1 MDNIKEYVSKFT
13 TFGIPI
19 DYKGLKIKPVL
30 VKDAELFLDVV
41 EVFRIEKNKIPSIE
55 IIQMSYLEF
64 LMGMIAINQDYL
76 NAFLALLSLT
86 LGMQYDESYKKEGDT
101 FAPNELLSQ
110 KINDKNSFYYIN
122 GWDIEVVVC
131 NGKASINIMGT
142 TLTSSEFD
150 VFRHI
155 VLFQNIADY
164 DDIEMSDDFRR
175 VVEQYYALKFKGIHD
190 PTLEEKMLAI
200 IMSTSYTIESLAQ
213 VPLRSFDKLF
223 DYSVK
228 KADYIATKPL
238 EPHLKEGCSIDHW
251 VFYPE
256 RDRFA
261 DVFGDPEEVTKKV
274 TNT

>member
-1 MDNIKEYVSKFT
+1 MDNIKEYVSKYT

-30 VKDAELFLDVV
+30 VKDAELFLDAI
-41 EVFRIEKNKIPSIE
+41 EVFRIEKNKIPSVE

-76 NAFLALLSLT
+76 NAFLTLLSLT
-86 LGMQYDESYKKEGDT
+86 LGMQYNESYKKEGDI

-131 NGKASINIMGT
+131 NGKASIKIMGT

-164 DDIEMSDDFRR
+164 DDIDMSDDFKR
-175 VVEQYYALKFKGIHD
+175 VIEQYYALKFKGIHD

-238 EPHLKEGCSIDHW
+238 EPHLKEGYSIDHW

-261 DVFGDPEEVTKKV
+261 DVFGDPTEITKKV

>member
-1 MDNIKEYVSKFT
+1 MDNIKEYVSKYT

-30 VKDAELFLDVV
+30 VKDAELFLDAI
-41 EVFRIEKNKIPSIE
+41 EVFRIEKNKIPSVE

-76 NAFLALLSLT
+76 NAFLTLLSLT
-86 LGMQYDESYKKEGDT
+86 LGMQYNESYKKEGDI

-131 NGKASINIMGT
+131 NGKASIKIMGT

-164 DDIEMSDDFRR
+164 DDIDMSDDFKR
-175 VVEQYYALKFKGIHD
+175 VIEQYYALKFKGIHD

-238 EPHLKEGCSIDHW
+238 EPHLKEGYSIDHW

-261 DVFGDPEEVTKKV
+261 DVFGDPAEITKKV